1 PPAPRDLRRASR
13 PALATAIVVLVTVIP
28 PSVASAQFDFT
39 LSTLGPQNVV
49 QGHSVYFVLTG
60 TTMSG
65 TSPNLIPITVT
76 GLPAG
81 ATVSFPDIVRSC
93 CGTNQIFSFNFST
106 TIPVSTLAS
115 TPVGPATLTVTVT
128 AGTVSHSVSYPI
140 TVTAPPNALSRQ
152 SYAPIIPVPQKAL
165 WESNMTT
172 LGSTFCAQLVNPSL
186 TADQKL
192 AATYYDSERVFYNI

>member
-1 PPAPRDLRRASR
+1 MDWHALRLVGEHRPLELRRR
-13 PALATAIVVLVTVIP
+13 LMRIALVTAVVVLVAVVS

-49 QGHSVYFVLTG
+49 QGHSLYFVLTG
-60 TTMSG
+60 TTVSG
-65 TSPNLIPITVT
+65 TSPNSNPITVT

-93 CGTNQIFSFNFST
+93 CGTNQIFSFNFNT
-106 TIPVSTLAS
+106 TIRVSTLAS

-128 AGTVSHSVSYPI
+128 AGTVSHSMSYPI

-152 SYAPIIPVPQKAL
+152 PYAPITAVPQKAL
-165 WESNMTT
+165 WDSNMTT
-172 LGSTFCAQLVNPSL
+172 LGS
-186 TADQKL
+186 
-192 AATYYDSERVFYNI
+192 